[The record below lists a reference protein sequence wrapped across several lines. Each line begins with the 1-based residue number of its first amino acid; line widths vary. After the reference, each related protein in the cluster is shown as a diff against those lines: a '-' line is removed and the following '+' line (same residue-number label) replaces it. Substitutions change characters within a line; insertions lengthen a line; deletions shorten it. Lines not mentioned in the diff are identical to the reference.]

1 MAAGPFP
8 GARGRGGAAR
18 LAACPLNHARA
29 SHRRLRRRG
38 VVYCNSWRRAR
49 QRTPNEFKLP
59 KEVTAET
66 NSSQGRKGFVRG
78 ARSCRRDG
86 GAPPGCSAL
95 EFALPSA
102 AFPALQNHPELRAF
116 NPAKKLKPRF
126 FFSAEVWVPSYGAFP
141 HPCPR
146 PPLSPSAPFGRSLPT
161 GRLSARPLPLGPRGT
176 LDSLFPG
183 SGSTMRSCFSG
194 RWPARPPS
202 PPGARVPSHFF
213 PSAAASEFVFK
224 KSETNEAE
232 RFPATRPAPSILAS
246 PRRPPLLV
254 LPPGLSLSPPHPLFC
269 PRLVLEGQRMAGRR
283 GENRAAAA
291 ELRLGPLRELP
302 PGALSITSGGE
313 AVRMEAGA
321 RRIGAVLLTAQ
332 FSPPNDASAAFLHVS
347 KPSLALMVSAPVP
360 AFLPPRILLLAVAW
374 GPGEL
379 GSREVA
385 ARRLFA
391 SILQNR

>member
-78 ARSCRRDG
+78 ARSCRRDR

-126 FFSAEVWVPSYGAFP
+126 FFFRRGLGALLQSLSSSLPSS
-141 HPCPR
+141 
-146 PPLSPSAPFGRSLPT
+146 SPLPT
-161 GRLSARPLPLGPRGT
+161 GPVWPQPPRG
-176 LDSLFPG
+176 
-183 SGSTMRSCFSG
+183 
-194 RWPARPPS
+194 
-202 PPGARVPSHFF
+202 
-213 PSAAASEFVFK
+213 AA
-224 KSETNEAE
+224 
-232 RFPATRPAPSILAS
+232 L
-246 PRRPPLLV
+246 
-254 LPPGLSLSPPHPLFC
+254 
-269 PRLVLEGQRMAGRR
+269 
-283 GENRAAAA
+283 RAAAA
-291 ELRLGPLRELP
+291 FGSAGNARQPFSWLREHDEELFFWPLACPASLSLRRTRSLP
-302 PGALSITSGGE
+302 
-313 AVRMEAGA
+313 
-321 RRIGAVLLTAQ
+321 LLP
-332 FSPPNDASAAFLHVS
+332 FRCCFGVC
-347 KPSLALMVSAPVP
+347 
-360 AFLPPRILLLAVAW
+360 F
-374 GPGEL
+374 
-379 GSREVA
+379 
-385 ARRLFA
+385 
-391 SILQNR
+391 